1 MIMMNVFKRWLKRM
15 FTPNQ
20 CICKYCKHKVKVA
33 NERYICLM
41 NNVLVSDYGK
51 CCEKYS

>member
-1 MIMMNVFKRWLKRM
+1 MMNAFKRWLKRI

-20 CICKYCKHKVKVA
+20 CTCKYCKHKVKVA
-33 NERYICLM
+33 SERYICLM
-41 NNVLVSDYGK
+41 NNVLVSDHGK